1 MHTAFLNVDLDLKS
15 DGPLD
20 AIVEAFGDQ
29 AVVLRHDRVGQRF
42 VASFQVAGIM
52 PNANST
58 IDALC
63 DLVQALPPPA
73 RAVWDACRR
82 RVLDIGIQSGPAP
95 DRFHAVIDAATVR
108 RAGDLGCAIVVTVY
122 GQKFGSETP

>member
-42 VASFQVAGIM
+42 IASFQGAGM
-52 PNANST
+52 VPNANST
-58 IDALC
+58 LDALC

-73 RAVWDACRR
+73 RAVWDACHR
-82 RVLDIGIQSGPAP
+82 RVLDIAIQSGPTP

-108 RAGDLGCAIVVTVY
+108 RAGELGCAIVVTVY
-122 GQKFGSETP
+122 GHAYGPESS